1 MSTPN
6 AEEKARNRE
15 IAQNEQH
22 RKAVSAVRVS
32 GWAIFIAVVIAAIV
46 VGIVWAWTHRLP

>member
-1 MSTPN
+1 MSTPD

-22 RKAVSAVRVS
+22 RKVVSAVRVS

-46 VGIVWAWTHRLP
+46 VGIVWAWTHR